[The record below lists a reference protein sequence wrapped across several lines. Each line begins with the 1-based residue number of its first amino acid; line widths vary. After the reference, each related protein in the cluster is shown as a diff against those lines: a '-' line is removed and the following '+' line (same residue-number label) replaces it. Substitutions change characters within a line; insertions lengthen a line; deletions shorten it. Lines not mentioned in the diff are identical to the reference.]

1 MEVFWLWAPSVYSP
15 YSGFV
20 GHYQSLG
27 FTQRAPAE
35 AQGPEFHR
43 SYHLVQAIQ
52 GKYLNIDF
60 HMRSPLSLSQHI
72 QHFAGSAVTEF

>member
-1 MEVFWLWAPSVYSP
+1 MEVFWLRAPSVYSP

-27 FTQRAPAE
+27 FAQRAPAE

-43 SYHLVQAIQ
+43 SYHLV
-52 GKYLNIDF
+52 
-60 HMRSPLSLSQHI
+60 
-72 QHFAGSAVTEF
+72 